1 MFKNY
6 KVSDNNN
13 KNNSLFHQIFLS
25 THTFI
30 MNNGKKKLVM
40 LCQRPLSD

>member
-1 MFKNY
+1 MFKNS

-13 KNNSLFHQIFLS
+13 NNSLFHQIFLS
-25 THTFI
+25 THTLK
-30 MNNGKKKLVM
+30 NNGKKKLVM